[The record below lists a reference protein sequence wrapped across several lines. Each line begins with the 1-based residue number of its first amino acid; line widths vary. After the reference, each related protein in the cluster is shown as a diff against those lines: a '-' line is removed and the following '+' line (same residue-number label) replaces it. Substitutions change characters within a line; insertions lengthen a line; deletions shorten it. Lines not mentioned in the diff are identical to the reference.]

1 MMVFEELDR
10 GQPKRPSQLAGYEE
24 TDGRQQCLEGFSST
38 AYVKI
43 NDDRLSNNG
52 DRNGGSKRWSLC
64 QEEGTDITV
73 RHQLN
78 SPQVVVTNSLQA
90 ILSKRRHSRHRSR
103 GGHRH

>member
-43 NDDRLSNNG
+43 NDDRLSTMETG
-52 DRNGGSKRWSLC
+52 MVEVKDGVFVRKRG
-64 QEEGTDITV
+64 QI
-73 RHQLN
+73 
-78 SPQVVVTNSLQA
+78 
-90 ILSKRRHSRHRSR
+90 
-103 GGHRH
+103 